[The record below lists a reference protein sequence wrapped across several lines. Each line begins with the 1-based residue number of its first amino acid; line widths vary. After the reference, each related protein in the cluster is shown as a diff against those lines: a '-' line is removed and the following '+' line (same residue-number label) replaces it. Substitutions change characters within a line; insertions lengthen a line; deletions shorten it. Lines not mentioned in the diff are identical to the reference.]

1 MTDTLINS
9 DVPQEQQRETINPNQ
24 AMFDEGIK
32 YLRGTGLQQDFGMAA
47 AKLLDA
53 ADMKHEESYIFCAL
67 IYYCGIGVSR
77 NIEIA
82 ADYANKYLDA
92 QPRGDYAPLVDE
104 IISGTIGTENA
115 RNILFSKSYKPT
127 SGIFSRGIKWP
138 LVAAIGLPVILL
150 AAVGGYMFLG
160 SDQSIDPNEVNQ
172 ISLAKILTSDEIA
185 QANKQ
190 AMSIA
195 GGLFSEAQIAIQEKQ
210 RVEAENAKAQA
221 EAEAA
226 EKKRQQLEAEAQ
238 AKAEA
243 EAKQRADAEANSRN
257 QALAQQQLLLQ
268 QQQQARQQ
276 QYQQQQQARQQQY
289 QQQQPTIPGQAQQA
303 PGEPSSVGK
312 ALTGAAAAGAAF
324 AIINGIMK
332 KR

>member
-127 SGIFSRGIKWP
+127 SGIFSRGIKCLFQLP
-138 LVAAIGLPVILL
+138 QKFPIVASQPRRPSLP
-150 AAVGGYMFLG
+150 
-160 SDQSIDPNEVNQ
+160 
-172 ISLAKILTSDEIA
+172 KRCLTSTTRFLPKAIR
-185 QANKQ
+185 
-190 AMSIA
+190 MSVLPI
-195 GGLFSEAQIAIQEKQ
+195 
-210 RVEAENAKAQA
+210 
-221 EAEAA
+221 
-226 EKKRQQLEAEAQ
+226 
-238 AKAEA
+238 
-243 EAKQRADAEANSRN
+243 
-257 QALAQQQLLLQ
+257 
-268 QQQQARQQ
+268 
-276 QYQQQQQARQQQY
+276 
-289 QQQQPTIPGQAQQA
+289 
-303 PGEPSSVGK
+303 
-312 ALTGAAAAGAAF
+312 
-324 AIINGIMK
+324 
-332 KR
+332 